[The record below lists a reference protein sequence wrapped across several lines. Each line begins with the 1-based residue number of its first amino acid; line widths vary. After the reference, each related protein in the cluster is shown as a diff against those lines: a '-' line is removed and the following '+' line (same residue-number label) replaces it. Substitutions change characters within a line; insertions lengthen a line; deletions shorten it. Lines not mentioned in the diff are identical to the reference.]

1 MILMQDIQMNVQDE
15 SDKFQVKINEK
26 FVEGTSDYNKLKN
39 KPKLN
44 GNEIIGEVEEI
55 DPTVPLW
62 AKAEARPVYTP
73 EDVGAMAE
81 GSVTSVS
88 TTELDELWNSL
99 QEGKRIAIEYLDKS
113 GLTVLINKIKTA
125 LNGKVDAVSGKGLS
139 TNDYTSAEKQ
149 KLSGIASGA
158 QANVIESVKVNGTKL
173 TPSSKA
179 VDVTVPTKVSQLTN
193 DSGFQTSTQVDS
205 IVTGKGYQTQT
216 QVQSLINSAV
226 GNVTSIR
233 YEKVTSLPATG
244 SNGVIY
250 LVAHSHGTQD
260 IYDEYIWIADTKTF
274 EKIGNTDID
283 LSAYV
288 KSSEL
293 TAITTNDLNIMW
305 GQRMAFVFKDRASI
319 QWLVSKIKSVTTSHN
334 ALNQMVMN
342 NHFTT
347 NLNAT
352 SAQDL
357 VDEKGNTILADWS
370 YEVASGEVG
379 TDWTYKVKEE

>member
-1 MILMQDIQMNVQDE
+1 MTL
-15 SDKFQVKINEK
+15 
-26 FVEGTSDYNKLKN
+26 
-39 KPKLN
+39 
-44 GNEIIGEVEEI
+44 
-55 DPTVPLW
+55 
-62 AKAEARPVYTP
+62 
-73 EDVGAMAE
+73 
-81 GSVTSVS
+81 
-88 TTELDELWNSL
+88 
-99 QEGKRIAIEYLDKS
+99 
-113 GLTVLINKIKTA
+113 LINKIKSA
-125 LNGKVDAVSGKGLS
+125 LGGKVDVVSGKGLS
-139 TNDYTSAEKQ
+139 TNDYTTAEKT

-158 QANVIESVKVNGTKL
+158 QANVIESVKVNGTAL

-179 VDVTVPTKVSQLTN
+179 VDVTVPTKTSQLTN
-193 DSGFQTSTQVDS
+193 DSGFQNATQVNS
-205 IVTGKGYQTQT
+205 IVTGKGYQTQS

-305 GQRMAFVFKDRASI
+305 G
-319 QWLVSKIKSVTTSHN
+319 
-334 ALNQMVMN
+334 
-342 NHFTT
+342 
-347 NLNAT
+347 
-352 SAQDL
+352 
-357 VDEKGNTILADWS
+357 
-370 YEVASGEVG
+370 
-379 TDWTYKVKEE
+379 